1 MWIWK
6 VNGFSEAQVKYLIT
20 IQTKL
25 YYIFFSKFYLFQNW
39 DPKWSSKQT
48 KTISSTCS
56 RNYIT
61 YSSSLISIISIC
73 PFNQTVTWKD
83 LSYRVI

>member
-25 YYIFFSKFYLFQNW
+25 YYISSFQNFIFFKIEIQS
-39 DPKWSSKQT
+39 DHQNKQKQYQALVAET
-48 KTISSTCS
+48 KLFFLFIYHC
-56 RNYIT
+56 NL
-61 YSSSLISIISIC
+61 SL
-73 PFNQTVTWKD
+73 FNQTVTWKD